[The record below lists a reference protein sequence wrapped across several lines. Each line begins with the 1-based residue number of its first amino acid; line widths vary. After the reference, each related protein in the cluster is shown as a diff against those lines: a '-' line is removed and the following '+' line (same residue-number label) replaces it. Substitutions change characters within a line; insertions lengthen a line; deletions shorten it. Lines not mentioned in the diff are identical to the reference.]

1 MFAGAFEGRT
11 WRVGFRVPDSVS
23 SGFALGPVE
32 AGAGQFSANIEDGI
46 PVPRIGADAV
56 GKWET

>member
-1 MFAGAFEGRT
+1 M
-11 WRVGFRVPDSVS
+11 PDSVS